1 MSYFGIFPTYYSFAE
16 SIVGCNF
23 HKLASQAYIHST
35 ITLIMVCSVEIL
47 IIIYYAIQWRRQVVA
62 KGANAPPFLD
72 SAQVSVSDY
81 LAEPPLFF

>member
-1 MSYFGIFPTYYSFAE
+1 MDD
-16 SIVGCNF
+16 
-23 HKLASQAYIHST
+23 
-35 ITLIMVCSVEIL
+35 M
-47 IIIYYAIQWRRQVVA
+47 QWRRQVGA